1 MTQEIQENFIIDE
14 NFAELF
20 GEYKKESQKL
30 VEGTIVK
37 AVIIEITD
45 KNVVVDVGAKSVGY
59 LPKNE
64 FQEDVEEGDVIDLYL
79 EKIEDRNH
87 RLLKQVLWME
97 WREKHGLPRNSP
109 PSVDNKNVDV
119 ASSNDETCRNALVR
133 RRLMLRKYTKF
144 IDGLSEINF

>member
-20 GEYKKESQKL
+20 GEYKKDSQKL

-79 EKIEDRNH
+79 E
-87 RLLKQVLWME
+87 
-97 WREKHGLPRNSP
+97 
-109 PSVDNKNVDV
+109 
-119 ASSNDETCRNALVR
+119 
-133 RRLMLRKYTKF
+133 
-144 IDGLSEINF
+144 